1 MSTAAPHDR
10 AGYWI
15 EVVSTVLLAMATVA
29 TAWAGYQSS
38 RWHGEQAQ
46 AQSRATAERIE
57 SARASGVANREAEI
71 DLELF
76 IQWIDARAQRDTR
89 LATFYRRR
97 FREEFRPAFQAW
109 IATRPFTNPAAPLSP
124 FALPEYRLAATGE
137 VERMEARATASAEEA
152 REHIERADRYVLAV
166 VLFASSLFFAGI
178 STRLRTRWG
187 EAAILGLGC
196 TLFLVTVAWIAT
208 FPVSLAT

>member
-1 MSTAAPHDR
+1 MSARSDERVA
-10 AGYWI
+10 YWL
-15 EVVSTVLLAMATVA
+15 ELVSTVLLALATVA

-38 RWHGEQAQ
+38 RWHGEQAKAQ
-46 AQSRATAERIE
+46 AGATAARIE
-57 SARASGVANREAEI
+57 SARASGVANRDAEI

-76 IQWIDARAQRDTR
+76 IQWVDARAQRDRR
-89 LATFYRRR
+89 LEAFYERRYR
-97 FREEFRPAFQAW
+97 DEFVPAFRAW
-109 IATRPFTNPAAPLSP
+109 LATRPFTNRAAPLSP
-124 FALPEYRLAATGE
+124 FAMPEYRRAAADE
-137 VERMEARATASAEEA
+137 VDRLEARATASADEA
-152 REHIERADRYVLAV
+152 REDIERADRYVLAV

-196 TLFLVTVAWIAT
+196 LLFAATLTWLAT

>member
-1 MSTAAPHDR
+1 MTRTAGDDR
-10 AGYWI
+10 LTHWI
-15 EVVSTVLLAMATVA
+15 ELVSTVLLALATVA

-46 AQSRATAERIE
+46 AQSRATAARIE

-71 DLELF
+71 DVELF
-76 IQWIDARAQRDTR
+76 IQWIDARAQHDKR
-89 LATFYRRR
+89 LEAFYQRR
-97 FREEFRPAFQAW
+97 FRDEFIPAFRTW
-109 IATRPFTNPAAPLSP
+109 IASRPFTNRDAPLSP
-124 FALPEYRLAATGE
+124 FALPEYRLAVNDEVDRLEAKATVAAAEAGE
-137 VERMEARATASAEEA
+137 Y
-152 REHIERADRYVLAV
+152 IERADRYVLAV

-187 EAAILGLGC
+187 EGAILGLGC
-196 TLFLVTVAWIAT
+196 LLFAATLTWVAT